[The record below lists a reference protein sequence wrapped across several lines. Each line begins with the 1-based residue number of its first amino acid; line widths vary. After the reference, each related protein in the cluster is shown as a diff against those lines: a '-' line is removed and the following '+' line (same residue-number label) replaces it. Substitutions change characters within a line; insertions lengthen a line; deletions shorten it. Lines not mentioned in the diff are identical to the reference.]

1 MLSWGRGARQD
12 ISAPLR
18 FGGLRGSVE
27 QRRIFALGITFA
39 IRSAVLGASVF
50 RTVAALLLLAPTPAL
65 ACAGFFHDPLYEA
78 ESSAQKAI
86 FRPLEGMVQVD
97 YAVDLRVDTPEFGW
111 VIPIP
116 GPFVSFED
124 GDPADFSTLLAQT
137 GPTYDIAEERS
148 GCAMANDMAL
158 GGVKGGGD
166 TAGGVDEIYQGETPT
181 YSYSVLEA
189 TSADALSTW
198 LEEHGWY
205 LGDTGASIQEYV
217 SEGGYQFVA
226 IALKMDVVEGS
237 AVQAELPPVRL
248 KYEGDKLVYPSR
260 MGRYSPEVELSTLIW
275 VIGDQ
280 RASIRGGW
288 DQVELPLV
296 WEGGETSSY
305 LTEVAAA
312 KIREIGSEGGFALTW
327 AGEYGDGWATRF
339 ETVAPTG
346 IHTVDV
352 EFSVDGGTDAPLAL
366 TLSNQQGC
374 KAPAGAQALL
384 LFPLVALLRRRKLV

>member
-1 MLSWGRGARQD
+1 M
-12 ISAPLR
+12 
-18 FGGLRGSVE
+18 
-27 QRRIFALGITFA
+27 
-39 IRSAVLGASVF
+39 
-50 RTVAALLLLAPTPAL
+50 
-65 ACAGFFHDPLYEA
+65 
-78 ESSAQKAI
+78 
-86 FRPLEGMVQVD
+86 
-97 YAVDLRVDTPEFGW
+97 
-111 VIPIP
+111 
-116 GPFVSFED
+116 
-124 GDPADFSTLLAQT
+124 AQT

-148 GCAMANDMAL
+148 GCTMANDMAL

>member
-1 MLSWGRGARQD
+1 MFR
-12 ISAPLR
+12 
-18 FGGLRGSVE
+18 SV
-27 QRRIFALGITFA
+27 
-39 IRSAVLGASVF
+39 V
-50 RTVAALLLLAPTPAL
+50 ALLMLAPTPAL

-86 FRPLEGMVQVD
+86 FRPLEGLVQVD

-116 GPFVSFED
+116 GPFVSLED
-124 GDPADFSTLLAQT
+124 GDSSEFSTLMAQT
-137 GPTYDIAEERS
+137 GPTYDIAEERG
-148 GCAMANDMAL
+148 GCAMTSDNAL

-166 TAGGVDEIYQGETPT
+166 TGGRGVDEIYQGETPT
-181 YSYSVLEA
+181 YSYTVLEA
-189 TSADALSTW
+189 TSSDALSTW

-205 LGDTGASIQEYV
+205 LGDTGASIGEYV

-226 IALKMDVVEGS
+226 IALKMDVVEGT

-248 KYEGDKLVYPSR
+248 KYEGDKLIYPSR
-260 MGRYSPEVELSTLIW
+260 MGRYSPETELSTLIW
-275 VIGDQ
+275 VVGDQ
-280 RASIRGGW
+280 RASIQGGW

-296 WEGGETSSY
+296 WEGGETSGY

-312 KIREIGSEGGFALTW
+312 KIRDIGSEGGFALTW
-327 AGEYGDGWATRF
+327 AGPYGSGWATRF

-352 EFSVDGGTDAPLAL
+352 EFAVDGGTDAPLAF
-366 TLSNQQGC
+366 TISNQEGC
-374 KAPAGAQALL
+374 KAPAGAEALL
-384 LFPLVALLRRRKLV
+384 LFPLVALLRRRKSA